1 LQNHPD
7 LDYKEKHFSAHRSK
21 PGGKEQ
27 VGQGSLFRVHLSVV
41 CRLKDGSSFSSV
53 SKQALSD
60 KAKFEFKVLTF
71 NPKIVCNNGRHCITV
86 LSDCSKVSVN
96 LKLEQFSGLFLLL
109 NCYPRVFKYLKSALP
124 PNINFSV
131 PWSH

>member
-1 LQNHPD
+1 MLAVENDQNQIVLMADFRQNQFEFVLQNHPD

-86 LSDCSKVSVN
+86 LSDCSKVSV
-96 LKLEQFSGLFLLL
+96 
-109 NCYPRVFKYLKSALP
+109 YL
-124 PNINFSV
+124 
-131 PWSH
+131 